1 MKNMKIPKIN
11 KNLRNK
17 LVIFSS
23 LALLLSMGC
32 GYVYSQYHLAL
43 FFICIPISIFALYGA
58 WTYSHLI
65 SRKLNLFSADM
76 ETVSREK
83 GFTQFAKDVDDPD
96 QLVARATPEEVDAVM
111 RHTTGYKFGI
121 PLLSKPATDYIM
133 GKRLVRQTYFN
144 DHLAIPVIGFV
155 GDVGSGKT
163 MGMVEA
169 SMKFRAQGYRIIGND
184 EGLGADYVFE
194 SLEELYE
201 MMDMSIARLYK
212 EGNDDT
218 SHSYTLILFDE
229 IQNTFD
235 SRDFKNFDPRFWAR
249 VTQRRKYRWHLMWTA
264 PKEEYVDIRVRQST
278 KWIWHCSITPF
289 LKRYKRECFPPMEET
304 TIGERPRAVT
314 KTWLRQN
321 VLEEYNTYAFINSMS
336 KKGDSIKSQIIGQ
349 TQKLGEKD
357 EKPSD

>member
-1 MKNMKIPKIN
+1 MKIPQMK

-17 LVIFSS
+17 LLWFAGLAVILTMVSS
-23 LALLLSMGC
+23 WVWTSIGVALGLI
-32 GYVYSQYHLAL
+32 V
-43 FFICIPISIFALYGA
+43 IPASIFALWGA
-58 WTYSHLI
+58 WMYSHLLS
-65 SRKLNLFSADM
+65 SRFNLFSEDM

-96 QLVARATPEEVDAVM
+96 KLVARATPEEVDAVM
-111 RHTTGYKFGI
+111 KHTTGYKFGVPI
-121 PLLSKPATDYIM
+121 LSKPATDYIM

-144 DHLAIPVIGFV
+144 DHLAIPVVGYV

-218 SHSYTLILFDE
+218 SRSYTLILFDE

-235 SRDFKNFDPRFWAR
+235 SRDFKNFDPRFWSR

-264 PKEEYVDIRVRQST
+264 PKEEYVDVRVRQST

-289 LKRYKRECFPPMEET
+289 LKRYKRECYPPMEEV

-314 KTWLRQN
+314 KTWLREK
-321 VLEEYNTYAFINSMS
+321 VLEEYNTYAFVNSMS
-336 KKGDSIKSQIIGQ
+336 AKGASVKSQIIGQ
-349 TQKLGEKD
+349 VEKLGDED
-357 EKPSD
+357 EKPQG